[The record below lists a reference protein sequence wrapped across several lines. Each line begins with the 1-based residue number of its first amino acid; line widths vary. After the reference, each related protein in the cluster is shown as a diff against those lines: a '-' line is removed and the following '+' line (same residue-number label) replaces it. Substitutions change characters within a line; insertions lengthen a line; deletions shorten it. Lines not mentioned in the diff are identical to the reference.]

1 MHAAAPETIA
11 SFTPLVTGVATKSI
25 TNFQSP
31 SKPLDVSSSPSCTPS
46 TSPLGLYKMSSRSLA
61 PLLLSAHS
69 ARASPL
75 SVCAAR
81 VLAERHNFVQP
92 RPASERHR
100 LEVAG
105 AIYHSQDPCQA
116 ELDPFGRF
124 LLMFRHTGTSSPR
137 GGPNYTSQRPRRRI
151 FC

>member
-1 MHAAAPETIA
+1 MHAAAPETIT
-11 SFTPLVTGVATKSI
+11 SFTPLVTGIATKSI

-31 SKPLDVSSSPSCTPS
+31 SKPLDVSSSPSCTAS
-46 TSPLGLYKMSSRSLA
+46 TSPLGLYKTSSRSLA

-81 VLAERHNFVQP
+81 VLAERRSFVQP
-92 RPASERHR
+92 RPTSERHR
-100 LEVAG
+100 LEAARAV
-105 AIYHSQDPCQA
+105 YHSQEPRQA
-116 ELDPFGRF
+116 ELHPFGQF
-124 LLMFRHTGTSSPR
+124 LSMFRHTGTSPPR
-137 GGPNYTSQRPRRRI
+137 GGPNYTSRRPRRST